1 MDNSKPNLPERD
13 AEPKPEG
20 ISEGMSETESKPEE
34 QAVNLPETEPKPDEW
49 SGDTAETEPKPDE
62 WSGDTAETEPKP
74 DEWSGDTEETEPKP
88 DEWSE
93 GIAETETEGYVNEHI
108 KKAYER
114 VKAWF
119 GDAREHYERSP
130 RLQKTTYQGKYLPAF
145 WTVAC
150 IFSLIVNIIL
160 LAILISLG
168 HNFFELKSVIANG
181 LINGTSENLALMD
194 KAHIVTTVPVNTS
207 VQLQDTLPVVFDLP
221 INQSTQLSLAQDTRI
236 TGAYI
241 YLNNTAVLTDLT
253 LPANTPIQANFD
265 INIPVNT
272 TVPLS
277 ITVPVSIQMPVD
289 IAIDQTD
296 LHQSIV
302 GLQGIIEPYKALM
315 GSSFNSPKDFSM
327 CEQWW
332 SGWMCGIFFGEQ

>member
-13 AEPKPEG
+13 AEPKPEET
-20 ISEGMSETESKPEE
+20 SEGMSETESKPEE
-34 QAVNLPETEPKPDEW
+34 QAANMPETEPEPDEW
-49 SGDTAETEPKPDE
+49 SGDIAETEPKPDE
-62 WSGDTAETEPKP
+62 WSGDTAETDPQP
-74 DEWSGDTEETEPKP
+74 DEWSGGMAETEP
-88 DEWSE
+88 
-93 GIAETETEGYVNEHI
+93 EGYVNEHI

-119 GDAREHYERSP
+119 GDTREHYERSP

-150 IFSLIVNIIL
+150 IFSLIVNIFL

-168 HNFFELKSVIANG
+168 HNFFALKSAIANG

-207 VQLQDTLPVVFDLP
+207 VQLQDTLPVAFDLP

-253 LPANTPIQANFD
+253 LPANTAIQANFN

-315 GSSFNSPKDFSM
+315 GSSFNSPEDFSM
-327 CEQWW
+327 CRQWW
-332 SGWMCGIFFGEQ
+332 SGWMCSIFFGKQ

>member
-1 MDNSKPNLPERD
+1 MDNSKPNLPEQGN
-13 AEPKPEG
+13 EP
-20 ISEGMSETESKPEE
+20 KPEE
-34 QAVNLPETEPKPDEW
+34 QAEDMAELESKAEEKPDDMPELESKPGEWPEGHPETEPMPGEW
-49 SGDTAETEPKPDE
+49 PEGMAGSEP
-62 WSGDTAETEPKP
+62 
-74 DEWSGDTEETEPKP
+74 
-88 DEWSE
+88 
-93 GIAETETEGYVNEHI
+93 EGYVNEHI
-108 KKAYER
+108 QKAYER
-114 VKAWF
+114 VKSWF
-119 GDAREHYERSP
+119 RNAKQHYEGSP

-150 IFSLIVNIIL
+150 IFSLIVNVIL
-160 LAILISLG
+160 LAILISFG
-168 HNFFELKSVIANG
+168 HNFFELKSMIAKG
-181 LINGTSENLALMD
+181 LVNGTYDNLALMD
-194 KAHIVTTVPVNTS
+194 KAHIVTSVPVNTS
-207 VQLQDTLPVVFDLP
+207 IQLQDTLPVAFDLP

-277 ITVPVSIQMPVD
+277 ITVPVAIQVPVD

-302 GLQGIIEPYKALM
+302 GLQGIIEPYKTVM
-315 GSSFNSPKDFSM
+315 DSSFNSPQDFLM
-327 CEQWW
+327 CNHWW
-332 SGWMCGIFFGEQ
+332 SGWMCGIFFGKQ